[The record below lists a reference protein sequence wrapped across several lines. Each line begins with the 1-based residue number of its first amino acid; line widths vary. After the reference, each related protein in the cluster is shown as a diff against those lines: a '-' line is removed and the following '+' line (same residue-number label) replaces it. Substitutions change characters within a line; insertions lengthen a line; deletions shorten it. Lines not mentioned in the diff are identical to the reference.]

1 MDPSNH
7 PIGPGGRRLHIGHR
21 RTPSEMTPFM
31 AQQLQLGIQAGQLP
45 TVEQLAI
52 QQQIE
57 LLQAQ
62 QQQILAQQQYLNQHA
77 AAQQHQQ
84 RAFAFPP
91 VQPYQAFQFPSPQ
104 PQEQA
109 GNRRP
114 SNNPAANNQAAGGPP
129 PAPSSGASNF
139 GEFSM
144 PGLTHSNSAGG
155 RAEGGAS
162 QGGGT
167 LPRRSSGGAG
177 GHQRRHSLALPEAKK
192 AAELA
197 QQARKGG
204 PSPAPSASASRTG
217 SQSFAPSGDKSAST
231 PDSITPSA
239 ESGVPTGPAGKD
251 AESLTPTLA
260 SASGNV
266 AGGLPTRSRLSG
278 HGRSQSMA
286 VGNNKGSISGGRMGG
301 FQFPANQSGSNE
313 NAPPGTTST
322 ETPGRERRSS
332 NAGYGGGGGGGG
344 HGRTPSRNFEG
355 NWRQQANP
363 PSAQDQNQQQN
374 QQVVNNFTPGH
385 RTRASV
391 GGSVSSM
398 GGGMGQFQFP
408 GQQMGV
414 MPGAQQ
420 LMFNTLGQPLLNA
433 NLLQQQ
439 QINQLQLQ
447 QAAAHGL
454 ISQHNLAMAGMGGQ
468 QNSLAAQQQQ
478 QQQRKTLFTPY
489 LPQASLPALL
499 SNGQLVSGI
508 MRVNKKNRSDAYVA
522 TQDGLLDADIFICG
536 SKDRNRALEG
546 DLVAVELLD
555 VDEVWGQKKEKEE
568 KKKRKD
574 ISDTR
579 TGGDRPSNSNSQ
591 GDGQEHSGEGGLRRR
606 GSLRQRPTQKK
617 NDDVE
622 VEGQSLLL
630 VEEEEISDEH
640 KPLYAGHIVAV
651 IERVAGQMFSG
662 TLGLLRP
669 SSQATK
675 EKQEAERQAAGRPA
689 APERREEKPKI
700 VWFKPTDKRVPLIAI
715 PTEQAPKDFVENHQA
730 YANRIFVACIK
741 RWPITS
747 LHPFGTLVEQ
757 LGEMGDV
764 KIETDALLRDNNFG
778 PDEFND
784 AVLKNV
790 GFDEW
795 SVESEPDVLTKRKD
809 FRDVRTFTIDPSGSQ
824 DLEDAIHIRQDR
836 DGVMEIGIHITDVAH
851 FVKFNSLVDREAKK
865 RGIGV
870 SLINRNVSMLP
881 PKLAENLCSLAPGA
895 ERFTV
900 SVVIKVDTETCQVL
914 EDETWI
920 GKSIIK
926 SVGKLSYKDV
936 DTIVHGGDVSGLEA
950 GLIEDVKLLQR
961 ITYKFR
967 QARFEAG
974 DISVPALRLFFQLD
988 DENVP
993 VEDNLFN
1000 TTPSHEI
1007 IEELMIKANTYVGA
1021 KLLSAFPEKAILRRH
1036 ATPMKRRL
1044 DTFAD
1049 RMNAIG
1055 YDIDV
1060 SSSAALQKSLFKIQD
1075 EDIRKGM
1082 ETLLIKTMHRA
1093 KYYVPAKVPPEYRN
1107 HFTLNIPIFTH
1118 FNSPIRR
1125 YADIMVHRQ
1134 LDAILNAPD
1143 GIIPE
1148 IPEDVDTLSKA
1159 VEQCNVKKDSAKNAQ
1174 EQSVHLELCRVVDRR
1189 RQEAGGE
1196 LICEGIVICVYESA
1210 FDVLIPEYGFEK
1222 RVHCD
1227 QLPLKKAEFDKKK
1240 RVLELYWE
1248 KGVTSA
1254 SFVPED
1260 ERPKHH
1266 GSMRASHNA
1275 AAANAAAAAAA
1286 QQREQEEAQRRA
1298 TEAATLSTDD
1308 VDALF
1313 DDDDVDNID
1322 ESDVADMEGVSLS
1335 EATRPTQSMPGSPTK
1350 NLGQQPHRTRSDPKL
1365 SVTAAKDTNKKNQN
1379 MNSKEFWVPYWSL
1392 NEEGGHYIQYI
1403 SEMARVPVILR
1414 AELSK
1419 SPPCLTTRTIN
1430 PYAF

>member
-1 MDPSNH
+1 
-7 PIGPGGRRLHIGHR
+7 
-21 RTPSEMTPFM
+21 MTPLM

-77 AAQQHQQ
+77 AAQQQQ
-84 RAFAFPP
+84 QQAFAFAQGQNLGQGPT
-91 VQPYQAFQFPSPQ
+91 FQFPPPQ
-104 PQEQA
+104 PHMQGIPTGPPGQQA
-109 GNRRP
+109 GNRRQ
-114 SNNPAANNQAAGGPP
+114 SSVVSTNSQNPGGPP

-144 PGLTHSNSAGG
+144 PGLGHSNSTG
-155 RAEGGAS
+155 RSTE
-162 QGGGT
+162 GGGT
-167 LPRRSSGGAG
+167 LPRRSGGSGS

-197 QQARKGG
+197 QSIRK
-204 PSPAPSASASRTG
+204 
-217 SQSFAPSGDKSAST
+217 
-231 PDSITPSA
+231 
-239 ESGVPTGPAGKD
+239 GPAGGAGSGEKAAPGPATSD
-251 AESLTPTLA
+251 STPPATDSGAGVTSKEGEPPVSTGANTLA
-260 SASGNV
+260 STSGNV
-266 AGGLPTRSRLSG
+266 SGGLPTRSRLSG

-286 VGNNKGSISGGRMGG
+286 VGNTKGSIGGGAGRMTG
-301 FQFPANQSGSNE
+301 FQFPAVQPGTNE
-313 NAPPGTTST
+313 NAPPGTTIT
-322 ETPGRERRSS
+322 TDAPQGRERRSS
-332 NAGYGGGGGGGG
+332 NAGYGGGG
-344 HGRTPSRNFEG
+344 HNRTPSRNFDG

-363 PSAQDQNQQQN
+363 PSAQDAAQQHQHHGQPTLN
-374 QQVVNNFTPGH
+374 AFNPGH
-385 RTRASV
+385 RTRASIGSGSI
-391 GGSVSSM
+391 GGMS
-398 GGGMGQFQFP
+398 GMGQFQFP
-408 GQQMGV
+408 PQSLNV
-414 MPGAQQ
+414 LPGAPQ
-420 LMFNTLGQPLLNA
+420 LMFNAVGQPLLNA
-433 NLLQQQ
+433 NMLQQQ
-439 QINQLQLQ
+439 QLGQLQLQ
-447 QAAAHGL
+447 QAAAQGL
-454 ISQHNLAMAGMGGQ
+454 ISQHNLAMVGMGGQ
-468 QNSLAAQQQQ
+468 ANALAQQ

-555 VDEVWGQKKEKEE
+555 VDEVWSQKKEKED

-591 GDGQEHSGEGGLRRR
+591 GDSQDNSGEGGLRRR

-689 APERREEKPKI
+689 APERKEEKPKI

-715 PTEQAPKDFVENHQA
+715 PTEQAPKDFVENHQS

-790 GFDEW
+790 GFDDW
-795 SVESEPDVLTKRKD
+795 TVEADASAAKRRD
-809 FRDVRTFTIDPSGSQ
+809 FRDVRTFTIDPSGSE
-824 DLEDAIHIRQDR
+824 DLEDAIHIRNDR
-836 DGVMEIGIHITDVAH
+836 EGVLEIGIHITDVAH
-851 FVKFNSLVDREAKK
+851 FVKHNSLVDREAKK

-881 PKLAENLCSLAPGA
+881 PKLAEGLCSLAPGA

-900 SVVIKVDTETCQVL
+900 SVIIKVNTETAQVL

-936 DTIVHGGDVSGLEA
+936 DSIVHGVDVSGLDA

-967 QARFEAG
+967 QDRFQAG
-974 DISVPALRLFFQLD
+974 DIPVPALRLFFQLD

-1007 IEELMIKANTYVGA
+1007 IEELMIKANTYVAA
-1021 KLLSAFPEKAILRRH
+1021 KLLEAFPEKAILRRH

-1044 DTFAD
+1044 DTFAE

-1060 SSSAALQKSLFKIQD
+1060 SSSAALQKSLFKVED

-1093 KYYVPAKVPPEYRN
+1093 KYYVPAKVPQEYRS

-1125 YADIMVHRQ
+1125 YADIMIHRQ
-1134 LDAILNAPD
+1134 LDAILNAPE
-1143 GIIPE
+1143 GVTPE
-1148 IPEDVDTLSKA
+1148 VPEDVDTLSKA

-1189 RQEAGGE
+1189 RQDAGGE

-1248 KGVTSA
+1248 KGVTSS

-1260 ERPKHH
+1260 ERPKHG
-1266 GSMRASHNA
+1266 GSIRHAHNA
-1275 AAANAAAAAAA
+1275 AAANAAAIAAA
-1286 QQREQEEAQRRA
+1286 QKEKDEAQRRA
-1298 TEAATLSTDD
+1298 TEAATLSSDA

-1313 DDDDVDNID
+1313 DDDDVDTID
-1322 ESDVADMEGVSLS
+1322 ESDVAEAMEGVSLS
-1335 EATRPTQSMPGSPTK
+1335 ESTRPTQSMPGSPTK
-1350 NLGQQPHRTRSDPKL
+1350 NLGGSGAPQPHRTRSDPKL
-1365 SVTAAKDTNKKNQN
+1365 SVTAAGKDTSKKQQN
-1379 MNSKEFWVPYWSL
+1379 MNTKEFWMPHWSL
-1392 NEEGGHYIQYI
+1392 KEGGNDHVQFIK
-1403 SEMARVPVILR
+1403 EMTRVPVILR
-1414 AELSK
+1414 AELTK
-1419 SPPCLTTRTIN
+1419 SPPCLTTRTLN